1 MDSIFAEGNSFLNN
15 AKTKV
20 ESIPEL
26 NDIPIDL
33 EFESNSEEIVLRI
46 ESSIIFSRLVI
57 CFVLKSSGLIFLDF
71 LYAFKPR
78 PFYCGLS
85 DFFYP

>member
-1 MDSIFAEGNSFLNN
+1 MDSIFTEGNSFLNN

-33 EFESNSEEIVLRI
+33 EFESISEEIVLRI
-46 ESSIIFSRLVI
+46 ESSMIFSRLVI
-57 CFVLKSSGLIFLDF
+57 CFILKSSGLIFLD
-71 LYAFKPR
+71 LVSR
-78 PFYCGLS
+78 LVE
-85 DFFYP
+85 

>member
-1 MDSIFAEGNSFLNN
+1 MDSIFTEGNSFLNN

-57 CFVLKSSGLIFLDF
+57 CFILKSSDLIFLD
-71 LYAFKPR
+71 LVSR
-78 PFYCGLS
+78 LVE
-85 DFFYP
+85 

>member
-1 MDSIFAEGNSFLNN
+1 MDSIFAEGNCFLNN

-57 CFVLKSSGLIFLDF
+57 CFVLKSSGLIFLD
-71 LYAFKPR
+71 LVSR
-78 PFYCGLS
+78 LVE
-85 DFFYP
+85 

>member
-26 NDIPIDL
+26 NDIQIDL
-33 EFESNSEEIVLRI
+33 EFESNSDEIVLRI

-57 CFVLKSSGLIFLDF
+57 CFVLKSSGLIFLD
-71 LYAFKPR
+71 LVSR
-78 PFYCGLS
+78 LVE
-85 DFFYP
+85 